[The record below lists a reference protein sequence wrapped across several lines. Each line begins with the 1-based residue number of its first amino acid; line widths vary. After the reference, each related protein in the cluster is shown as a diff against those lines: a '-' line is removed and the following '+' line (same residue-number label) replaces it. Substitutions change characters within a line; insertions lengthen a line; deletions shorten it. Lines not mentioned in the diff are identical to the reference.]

1 MKTLENLE
9 ERGIIEDLNVEITA
23 KGWNQ
28 IEEEYKQGKIPE
40 RFFWMFKRKKRK
52 KRK

>member
-28 IEEEYKQGKIPE
+28 IGEEHKQGKIPE